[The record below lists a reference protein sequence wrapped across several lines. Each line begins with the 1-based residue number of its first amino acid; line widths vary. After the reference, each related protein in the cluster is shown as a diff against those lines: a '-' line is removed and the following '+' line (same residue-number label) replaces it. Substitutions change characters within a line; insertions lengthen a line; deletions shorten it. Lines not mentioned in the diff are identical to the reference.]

1 MCVCVAKNS
10 GRVCVGFPYPKT
22 RIHRSP
28 VMTTLIRLNF
38 CGKWSNPLSP
48 LLDQS
53 SYLGELFAMMA
64 PPFPYLSIA
73 TRQTDGRENPTHFQL
88 VFNGPTFCPTGC
100 QGGVREL
107 LKGGRNIFF
116 VTNTFME
123 IFCYIVQHF
132 AKFSLGSPKLQ

>member
-10 GRVCVGFPYPKT
+10 VRVCGFPLSENQN
-22 RIHRSP
+22 SP
-28 VMTTLIRLNF
+28 LARNDNTFPTQLLWEMVE
-38 CGKWSNPLSP
+38 SPLP

>member
-1 MCVCVAKNS
+1 MGSGLVEKDFFLPSNLLCVCLCGEKQWP
-10 GRVCVGFPYPKT
+10 RVWV
-22 RIHRSP
+22 S
-28 VMTTLIRLNF
+28 LIRNQN
-38 CGKWSNPLSP
+38 SPLARNDNTYPTQLLWEMVESPLP

-53 SYLGELFAMMA
+53 SYLRKLFAMMV

-116 VTNTFME
+116 RYE
-123 IFCYIVQHF
+123 HIY
-132 AKFSLGSPKLQ
+132 